1 MQNEELLLKLIF
13 SNQLIFCGIFG
24 ALGGIVHTLD
34 LRSSLNVSSIIQKII
49 VSASAGILLF
59 FSTYEIPEFKPALR
73 ITAAIVAGFYG
84 SAIFRKL
91 AEIKTLRLSEVLL
104 KASKAIDAANEND
117 TKDRPRNSETVED
130 NDGRDH

>member
-1 MQNEELLLKLIF
+1 MQSEELLLKLIF
-13 SNQLIFCGIFG
+13 SNQLIFCGVFG

-34 LRSSLNVSSIIQKII
+34 LKSSLNVSSIIQKII

-59 FSTYEIPEFKPALR
+59 FSTYDIPEFKPALR

-91 AEIKTLRLSEVLL
+91 ADLKSIGLSDILMKMSRLL
-104 KASKAIDAANEND
+104 AAANSLNS
-117 TKDRPRNSETVED
+117 KDQPRNSDTAED
-130 NDGRDH
+130 DDGKDR